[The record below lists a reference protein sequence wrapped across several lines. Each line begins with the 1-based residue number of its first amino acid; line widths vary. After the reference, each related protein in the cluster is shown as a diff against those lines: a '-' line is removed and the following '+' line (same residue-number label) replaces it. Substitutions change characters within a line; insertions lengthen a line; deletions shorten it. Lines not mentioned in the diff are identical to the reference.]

1 MKGAITKA
9 DVETLV
15 RLAIQEDIGTGD
27 ITSQAIF
34 GEQDVSKAAVVS
46 KQNGIVCGTE
56 VVRYVY
62 EIIDIGVK
70 VTPLIADGDSI
81 SPGDR
86 ILLVEGHTISVLSGE
101 RIALNFLQ
109 RMTGIATSTAGAVSL
124 LRNTNIALL
133 DTRKTVPG
141 LRKLDKYAVKTGGGT
156 NHREAL
162 FDMVIIKD
170 NHIKAAGSITRAV
183 SMVRDRYGVRYPVEV
198 EAATLDEVNEAA
210 ALGVDIIMLDNM
222 DISMMKAAITMIN
235 KRVKIEVSGNVD
247 EDKIKEIAGLDVDY
261 ISMGSLT
268 HSVRAFDLSMKFY

>member
-1 MKGAITKA
+1 MKGAITKT
-9 DVETLV
+9 DVEILV

-27 ITSQAIF
+27 ITSQAIV
-34 GEQDVSKAAVVS
+34 GEQDVSRAAVVS
-46 KQNGIVCGTE
+46 KQDGIVCGTE

-70 VTPLIADGDSI
+70 VTPLIADGDSV

-86 ILLVEGHTISVLSGE
+86 VLLVEGNTISVLSGE

-109 RMTGIATSTAGAVSL
+109 RMTGIATSTAETVSL

-141 LRKLDKYAVKTGGGT
+141 LRKLDKYAVRTGGGT

-162 FDMVIIKD
+162 FDMILIKD

-183 SMVRDRYGVRYPVEV
+183 RMVRDRYGARYTVEV
-198 EAATLDEVNEAA
+198 EAATLDEVDEAA
-210 ALGVDIIMLDNM
+210 TSGVDIIMLDNM
-222 DISMMKAAITMIN
+222 DISMMKTAITMVN

-247 EDKIKEIAGLDVDY
+247 ENNIKEIATLDIDY

-268 HSVRAFDLSMKFY
+268 HSVKAFDFSMKFY

>member
-183 SMVRDRYGVRYPVEV
+183 RMVRDRYGARYPVEV

-222 DISMMKAAITMIN
+222 DISMMKAAITIIN

-247 EDKIKEIAGLDVDY
+247 EDKIKEIAGLDIDY

>member
-183 SMVRDRYGVRYPVEV
+183 RMVRDRYGARYPVEV

-247 EDKIKEIAGLDVDY
+247 EDKIKEIAGLDIDY